1 MVASLNAF
9 VIANHTHLIIF
20 QMTFLTRFLSR
31 KDIGVIV
38 TFGCPS
44 LDRKVINSGK
54 RLRAYAGID
63 EGNVGDL
70 LLFFSA

>member
-1 MVASLNAF
+1 MLRSNF
-9 VIANHTHLIIF
+9 PNG
-20 QMTFLTRFLSR
+20 RFLSQ

-63 EGNVGDL
+63 EGNVGDDHVSTVIY
-70 LLFFSA
+70 FSSLHSLQFRF